1 MLSKIKEGIED
12 NDIDELVNRVKKQT
26 IETDTEKIKLL
37 LEENNL
43 DYISVIKI
51 LLGIKEKKISTSTN
65 NVNREKYIQIR
76 KFVDEIYNNK

>member
-51 LLGIKEKKISTSTN
+51 LLGIKEKKLSTSTN

>member
-1 MLSKIKEGIED
+1 MLSKIKEDIED

-76 KFVDEIYNNK
+76 KFVDNIYNNK